1 MGDISKDWP
10 TYFPPAQKKKKN
22 FVPLCGFSADVT
34 IKLEE
39 SEDLVEEVEDISL
52 DFASKEWGQK
62 LCWFSFQLILVTPCT
77 SISVMFLSRLMS
89 SCC

>member
-1 MGDISKDWP
+1 M
-10 TYFPPAQKKKKN
+10 Y
-22 FVPLCGFSADVT
+22 CGFSADVT

-62 LCWFSFQLILVTPCT
+62 LCWFSF
-77 SISVMFLSRLMS
+77 LSLF
-89 SCC
+89 